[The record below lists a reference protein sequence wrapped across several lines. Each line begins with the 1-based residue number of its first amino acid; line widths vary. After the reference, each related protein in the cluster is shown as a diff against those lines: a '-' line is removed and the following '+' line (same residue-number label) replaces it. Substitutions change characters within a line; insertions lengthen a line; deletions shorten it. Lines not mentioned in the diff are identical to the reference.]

1 MNKKFEELIELT
13 NSSDRVKLFEYTDK
27 VPELM
32 NISSAVITKA
42 GGLTITECL
51 ASNLPIIIINPIPG
65 QEEENAEFLEKN
77 NVGVWIKKGDSI
89 ARTLKN
95 LSRNQEKLSNMIEN
109 SKQLAKPKATEEI
122 CKILMNE
129 ILE

>member
-1 MNKKFEELIELT
+1 MNKKFQELIELT
-13 NSSDRVKLFEYTDK
+13 ESSDRVKLFEFTDK

-32 NISSAVITKA
+32 SISSAVITKA

-65 QEEENAEFLEKN
+65 QEEENAEFLEQN
-77 NVGVWIKKGDSI
+77 DLAVWIKKGDSI

-95 LSRNQEKLSNMIEN
+95 LSRNPEKIQSMIEN
-109 SKQLAKPKATEEI
+109 SKKFARPKSAEKI
-122 CKILMNE
+122 CQILSKE
-129 ILE
+129 IL

>member
-1 MNKKFEELIELT
+1 
-13 NSSDRVKLFEYTDK
+13 
-27 VPELM
+27 M

-51 ASNLPIIIINPIPG
+51 ASNLPIVIINPIPG

-77 NVGVWIKKGDSI
+77 EVAVWIKKGDSI

-95 LSRNQEKLSNMIEN
+95 LSRNPQKLQTMIDN
-109 SKQLAKPKATEEI
+109 TKLLAKPKAAENI
-122 CKILMNE
+122 CDILMRE
-129 ILE
+129 IL